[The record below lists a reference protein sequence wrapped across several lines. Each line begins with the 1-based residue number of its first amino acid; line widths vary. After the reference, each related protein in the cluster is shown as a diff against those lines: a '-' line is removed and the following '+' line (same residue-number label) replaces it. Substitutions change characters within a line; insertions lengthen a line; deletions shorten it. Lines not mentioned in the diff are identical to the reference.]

1 MDLCYLHLVLVR
13 FMDLNLFPYPI
24 PRFSSLNFRF
34 VIRKKVEC
42 REILV
47 RKYGVEGFNNIVA
60 SEEPLIL
67 LGIPREVVFVFI
79 LV

>member
-1 MDLCYLHLVLVR
+1 MRYLHLVLVGS
-13 FMDLNLFPYPI
+13 MDLNLFPYPT

-34 VIRKKVEC
+34 IVRKKVEC
-42 REILV
+42 RETLV
-47 RKYGVEGFNNIVA
+47 RKYGEEGFNNIVA

-67 LGIPREVVFVFI
+67 LGFPREVVFVFI

>member
-1 MDLCYLHLVLVR
+1 MHYLHFVLAS
-13 FMDLNLFPYPI
+13 FMDLNQLPTPT

-42 REILV
+42 RETLV
-47 RKYGVEGFNNIVA
+47 RKFGEEGYNTIVA

-67 LGIPREVVFVFI
+67 LGFPREMVFVFI